1 MNEFSVTKNYN
12 WQTGS
17 ELLVKKYV
25 ADLYQTGVTA
35 PVATE
40 LFNNTDKAFTFDY
53 VNPGVYAVICNKPLF
68 TGCTMGCPP
77 GQKVQA
83 TISNGTYVDD
93 ASSPSGYSLL
103 IFPVSDTTM
112 IILSSDLAG
121 AGTDGN
127 IGTFQQNA
135 IEITVYP

>member
-1 MNEFSVTKNYN
+1 MNEFNVTKNYN
-12 WQTGS
+12 WQTAS

-40 LFNNTDKAFTFDY
+40 LFNNTDIAFTFDY
-53 VNPGVYAVICNKPLF
+53 ISPGTYSVISNKPLF
-68 TGCTMGCPP
+68 TGCTLGCPP
-77 GQKVQA
+77 GQKVQV

-93 ASSPSGYSLL
+93 AAAPNGYS
-103 IFPVSDTTM
+103 ITVFPIADNTM

-121 AGTDGN
+121 ANVDAVL
-127 IGTFQQNA
+127 GTFQQNA
-135 IEITVYP
+135 IEITIYP